1 MKKYNLSVVA
11 LSLVIMVVLSACGAS
26 GGGATSGGSGGDP
39 AASAKGFFDA
49 VISGKG
55 DANAFIC
62 TSNATNAAAVKQSL
76 DAMKSSLVA
85 SGATL
90 DTSGLTYTAGPVSGD
105 TVTVTIGGS
114 MKVTLAGKTTDS
126 PIPSIPIHMKNESG
140 AWKVCG

>member
-1 MKKYNLSVVA
+1 VKKVNLSLVA

-26 GGGATSGGSGGDP
+26 GSGGSGGDP

-55 DANAFIC
+55 DATTFIC
-62 TSNATNAAAVKQSL
+62 TSNATSAAAVKQSL
-76 DAMKSSLVA
+76 DAMKSSLA
-85 SGATL
+85 SSGATL
-90 DTSGLTYTAGPVSGD
+90 DTSGLTYTAGTVSGD

-114 MKVTLAGKTTDS
+114 MKVTVASKTTDA
-126 PIPSIPIHMKNESG
+126 PLPSIPIHMKNESG